1 MKTIAVIL
9 AGCGNRD
16 GSETHE
22 TLSALLAVDKRGMQ
36 YQCFAPQ
43 GEFSVYNH
51 MEGKPSG
58 EKRNIMIEA
67 SRLCRGEI
75 KPLSAYKA
83 EDFDALLLPG
93 GMGAAQNWSNYAFE
107 GENMQVNAEVA
118 EAVRSTNAAGK
129 PIAAM
134 CIAPMILAKLLGDKH
149 PTLTLGKDC
158 PAAEHARKLGCKH
171 QICTAEEVA
180 VDKENKIIT
189 TPAYMVAT
197 HIAEIFAGADKMVEE
212 LTKLI
217 A

>member
-1 MKTIAVIL
+1 MKKTAVIL

-22 TLSALLAVDKRGMQ
+22 TLSAFLAMDKRGMQ

-51 MEGKPSG
+51 IEGKPSG
-58 EKRNIMIEA
+58 EKRNIIIEA
-67 SRLCRGEI
+67 SRLCRGDI
-75 KPLSAYKA
+75 KPLSAYRA
-83 EDFDALLLPG
+83 EDFDALVLPG

-107 GENMQVNAEVA
+107 GENMEVNAEVA

-129 PIAAM
+129 PVAAM
-134 CIAPMILAKLLGDKH
+134 CIAPMILAKVLGDKH
-149 PTLTLGKDC
+149 PTITLGNDC

-171 QICTAEEVA
+171 RICTAEEAVA
-180 VDKENKIIT
+180 DKENKIVT
-189 TPAYMVAT
+189 TPAYMLAT
-197 HIAEIFAGADKMVEE
+197 HIAEALAGADRMVEG
-212 LTKLI
+212 LAKLM